1 MVDPGGTALVG
12 AAMWGQ
18 NIYNSYKPRKVG
30 IYGAPLVGK
39 TTLDRFLTTPGEM
52 EEIAEEDRTTHSRI
66 LKLGKFRMPT
76 PTRKRIGWKGEK
88 RVVYSSD
95 IGGQERFWNLWIED
109 MVTRN
114 CEAIVYMFD
123 ERAFKGGDDSLQQ
136 IAGFRFLVDCL
147 IHRNFRYRS
156 FLSRLKGRR
165 YHPRVVMLVANKA
178 DRFFD
183 ETASK
188 LWHDGRIGEHKI
200 FDPFRDDLIRLQKA
214 GIPTRRSFMATRI
227 GWNVEKTMVT
237 LLTS

>member
-1 MVDPGGTALVG
+1 LVDAGGTALVG

-18 NIYNSYKPRKVG
+18 NLYNSYKPRRVG
-30 IYGAPLVGK
+30 VYGAPMVGK
-39 TTLDRFLTTPGEM
+39 TTLDRYLTTPGEM
-52 EEIAEEDRTTHSRI
+52 EEISEDNRTTHNRI
-66 LKLGKFRMPT
+66 LKIGKFKMPK
-76 PTRKRIGWKGEK
+76 PTRKRVSWQGEK
-88 RVVYSSD
+88 RVVYSAD

-109 MVTRN
+109 MTTRN

-123 ERAFKGGDDSLQQ
+123 DRAFKGGDDGLQQ
-136 IAGFRFLVDCL
+136 VAGFKYLVDCL
-147 IHRNFRYRS
+147 INRNYRYRS
-156 FLSRLKGRR
+156 FWSRFRGRK
-165 YHPRVVMLVANKA
+165 YHPKVIMLVANKA

-183 ETASK
+183 EAASK

>member
-18 NIYNSYKPRKVG
+18 NLYNSYKPRKVG
-30 IYGAPLVGK
+30 VYGAPLVGK

-52 EEIAEEDRTTHSRI
+52 EEISEEDRTTHSRI
-66 LKLGKFRMPT
+66 LKLGNYRMPK
-76 PTRKRIGWKGEK
+76 PTRKRVSWQGEK

-109 MVTRN
+109 MVTRGV
-114 CEAIVYMFD
+114 EAVVYIFD
-123 ERAFKGGDDSLQQ
+123 DRAFKGGDESIKQ
-136 IAGFRFLVDCL
+136 IAGFRYLVDCL
-147 IHRNFRYRS
+147 IERNYRYRS
-156 FLSRLKGRR
+156 LWARFRGRK
-165 YHPRVVMLVANKA
+165 YHPRVIMLVANKA

-227 GWNVEKTMVT
+227 GWNVEKTMVS